1 MYIWCAGRSTTSR
14 CSQYARKILLAC
26 WPACLHTHKHLRT
39 RAHTQIHF
47 VANSTVPYM
56 YVCTLK
62 HKYHTG
68 AFCSIQVL
76 RALGRI
82 SVRVFST
89 HSPPPNCSRRTT
101 MRPLE
106 FCPRLNSLSPS
117 SIVTT
122 TNQLQETPAGN
133 PCRKTPRAEN
143 SSMLHTEEVL
153 TQPRLLQHGGN
164 AKHTHDRLPM
174 DSLTRLFGSP
184 EHGRRASNATMS
196 VCPGSPFSGHFTVMV
211 FPATRARNS
220 SPGETPSG
228 ITTCFSGMSLSWCR
242 RALLKFSPPCDSS
255 PKFSPLRTP

>member
-1 MYIWCAGRSTTSR
+1 
-14 CSQYARKILLAC
+14 
-26 WPACLHTHKHLRT
+26 
-39 RAHTQIHF
+39 
-47 VANSTVPYM
+47 M

-184 EHGRRASNATMS
+184 VHSWKPARAGQSQARHLHA
-196 VCPGSPFSGHFTVMV
+196 PFIL
-211 FPATRARNS
+211 
-220 SPGETPSG
+220 ETPSTRG
-228 ITTCFSGMSLSWCR
+228 KTQHVERADDLRRVQSWR
-242 RALLKFSPPCDSS
+242 ATRLRGTRASAALPALLGDELAARLRSPSKYYTNWEKKFC
-255 PKFSPLRTP
+255 KFFCR